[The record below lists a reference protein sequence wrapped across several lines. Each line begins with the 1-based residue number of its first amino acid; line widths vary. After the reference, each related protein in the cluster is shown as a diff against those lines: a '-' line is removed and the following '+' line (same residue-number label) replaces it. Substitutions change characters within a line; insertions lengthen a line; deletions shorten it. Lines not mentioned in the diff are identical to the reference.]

1 MKIRI
6 ITTAKIAYDINVENN
21 NFEDVINKILEQ
33 KYIKLSD
40 RKVLLTSSIVEIQK
54 RS

>member
-6 ITTAKIAYDINVENN
+6 ITTAKIAYDINVESGK
-21 NFEDVINKILEQ
+21 FEEVVKKIIEQ

-40 RKVLLTSSIVEIQK
+40 KKVLLTSSIVEIQK
-54 RS
+54 R